1 MENKRVRIS
10 DIAEEL
16 GVSTA
21 TVSNVI
27 HGKGMYLPVSQFLTH
42 THGFRHILIL
52 SIIRDSLIA

>member
-1 MENKRVRIS
+1 MIAQKGVKEYGMEQQRVKIS

-27 HGKGMYLPVSQFLTH
+27 H
-42 THGFRHILIL
+42 
-52 SIIRDSLIA
+52 